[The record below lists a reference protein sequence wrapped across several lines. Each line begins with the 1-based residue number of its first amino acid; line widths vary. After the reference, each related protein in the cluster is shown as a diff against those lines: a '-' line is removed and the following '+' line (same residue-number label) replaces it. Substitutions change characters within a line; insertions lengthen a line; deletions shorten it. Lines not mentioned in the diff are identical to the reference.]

1 MLFKLTEIKEDET
14 LPTGE
19 LSEAE
24 VQMIRKMIRDEYR
37 TRWFWATVRVW
48 VGWAVGTVTVLWA
61 SQEYI
66 IKIFKAIFIKG

>member
-1 MLFKLTEIKEDET
+1 MTKDTKLLEDET

-19 LSEAE
+19 LSDTE

-37 TRWFWATVRVW
+37 MRWFWATVRVW
-48 VGWAVGTVTVLWA
+48 VGWGVGTVTVLWA

-66 IKIFKAIFIKG
+66 IKIVKAVFIK